1 MRRLLLLLIL
11 LALVTSTLSAQL
23 FQARVVTS
31 AYAWQRQDTVGRSSD
46 HLFGHTSLSLSL
58 TGGDL
63 SFHAYGNGFTDLSG
77 PVAEESKY
85 RLYNLYLKWSNI
97 FDVANVSVGRQTVF
111 AGVGNGTIDGGLASL
126 KFLDSRLK
134 VVGYYGALPP
144 PGSKAEM
151 IGDKNNNRM
160 AGAQVVA
167 EPLEAARISV
177 SYMNRTIQAEPYS
190 AYRRDSLF
198 NPYLVEIKPMASSER
213 YLSGDVNVDYEDL
226 VSGYARYDYDFDTE
240 KMARAQFFARVKV
253 MESLGLTG
261 EYLQREPRVSY
272 NSIFSVFTFN
282 TLKEYEVGAEYALM
296 TSWQLFGKYG
306 SVDYGDGESSDRVT
320 LGVSGKY
327 VSVSLARNV
336 GYAGELS
343 AASAHIS
350 YPLMEA
356 KLTPSL
362 LLSYA
367 KYKLS
372 ESASKLE
379 DALSAAIGV
388 AFRPVPALALDTQV
402 QWIQNTIYQSD
413 VRFFVR
419 GSFLVSERLN
429 IF

>member
-1 MRRLLLLLIL
+1 MRRSLQFLIL
-11 LALVTSTLSAQL
+11 STVLSSSLLAQL

-31 AYAWQRQDTVGRSSD
+31 AYAWQRQDTVGQSSD
-46 HLFGHTSLSLSL
+46 HLFGHTSLSMSL
-58 TGGDL
+58 AGGDL
-63 SFHAYGNGFTDLSG
+63 SFHVYGNGFTDLSG
-77 PVAEESKY
+77 PVKEESKY
-85 RLYNLYLKWSNI
+85 RLYNLYLKWTNI
-97 FDVANVSVGRQTVF
+97 FDMANVSVGRQMVF
-111 AGVGNGTIDGGLASL
+111 AGAGNGIIDGGLASL

-134 VVGYYGALPP
+134 LLGYYGTLPP

-151 IGDKNNNRM
+151 ISDRDNNMM

-167 EPLEAARISV
+167 EPFDLARVSV
-177 SYMNRTIQAEPYS
+177 SYMNRKIQADPYN

-198 NPYLVEIKPMASSER
+198 NPYLVEIKPTASSER
-213 YLSGDVNVDYEDL
+213 YLSGDLDIEYSHL
-226 VSGYARYDYDFDTE
+226 VRGYARYDYDFDTE
-240 KMARAQFFARVKV
+240 KMARAQFFTRFRV

-282 TLKEYEVGAEYALM
+282 TLKEYEFGAEYVLFP
-296 TSWQLFGKYG
+296 SWQIFGKYG
-306 SVDYGDGESSDRVT
+306 SVDYGDGESSNRVT
-320 LGVSGKY
+320 LGVNGKY

-343 AASAHIS
+343 AASANIA
-350 YPLMEA
+350 YPLMGNT
-356 KLTPSL
+356 LTPSL

-372 ESASKLE
+372 ESASTLD
-379 DALSAAIGV
+379 DALSAAVGV
-388 AFRPVPALALDTQV
+388 AYRPLPVLSVDTQV
-402 QWIQNTIYQSD
+402 QWIQNSIYQRD

-419 GSFLVSERLN
+419 GSFLVSEQLN